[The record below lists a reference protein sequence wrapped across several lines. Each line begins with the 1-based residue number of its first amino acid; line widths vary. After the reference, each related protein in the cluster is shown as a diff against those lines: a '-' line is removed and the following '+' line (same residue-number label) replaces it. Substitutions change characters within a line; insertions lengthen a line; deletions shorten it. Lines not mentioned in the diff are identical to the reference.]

1 MMGSLDL
8 SWAAEGQKKLFGESP
23 AHSGL
28 TCKGTR
34 NQELQRE
41 DCSHGISLVN
51 ENTLQGALGICACR
65 RLKG

>member
-34 NQELQRE
+34 NPGAPERGLQSWYFP
-41 DCSHGISLVN
+41 C
-51 ENTLQGALGICACR
+51 
-65 RLKG
+65 K